1 MVKEGGGAGR
11 TQGAEDEAQEEA
23 AGHGRVAAAGR
34 GAGASRRAAQP
45 TWQHRRPSAPGAGR
59 PRPCQLGHAHAG
71 RRPIGTLFCSPI
83 RPTLTQWRAGRGCRT
98 RGAPH
103 LAASR
108 PQPHLHHGLGPR
120 RSSRAAAHARPRR
133 GREAAGG
140 RSGPPQPRAASR
152 DTASAPDH
160 MAGAGLKGAG
170 TPPAALTTTWS
181 APLPP
186 PPALLA
192 LPQHSTRRTAVQRK
206 ATLFR
211 LHSPAGHFQ
220 RIPVQG
226 GAQSQSLALSSLLLQ
241 EKAERGR
248 CGRRKKPHPTLIKT
262 GPLPLPAL
270 RGGSGQQKWAVCA
283 PLLPELSCHIL

>member
-71 RRPIGTLFCSPI
+71 RRPIGTLFSSPI

-160 MAGAGLKGAG
+160 VAGAGLKGAG

-192 LPQHSTRRTAVQRK
+192 LPHTALAEQPCREKPLYSGFIAQPAISSGSRCREVPSRSPWRSALFFCKRK
-206 ATLFR
+206 QSGAAA
-211 LHSPAGHFQ
+211 AGGKSH
-220 RIPVQG
+220 IP
-226 GAQSQSLALSSLLLQ
+226 
-241 EKAERGR
+241 
-248 CGRRKKPHPTLIKT
+248 P
-262 GPLPLPAL
+262 
-270 RGGSGQQKWAVCA
+270 
-283 PLLPELSCHIL
+283 